1 MMMHNIIAIVHNVI
15 VNVHNVP
22 EHLSRPESLNS
33 CVAGGS
39 SSNHHHPVLLLV
51 HLHLNEQV

>member
-1 MMMHNIIAIVHNVI
+1 MMHNVI
-15 VNVHNVP
+15 VIVIANVHNVA

-39 SSNHHHPVLLLV
+39 SSNHHHPFLLLV

>member
-1 MMMHNIIAIVHNVI
+1 MVHNVI
-15 VNVHNVP
+15 VIANVHNLP

-39 SSNHHHPVLLLV
+39 SSNHHHPFLLLV